1 MSRFGEE
8 NMEIVIGRICPDNS
22 GFMEFVTE
30 TYDSC
35 EIMRFKNC
43 KAALLYLSLSGA
55 LQGLSVG
62 QRKEQFKFMDANHV
76 LENITQ
82 DGFLIDW
89 NESMFIDYEIG
100 SE

>member
-1 MSRFGEE
+1 MVE

-22 GFMEFVTE
+22 GFMDFVTQSA
-30 TYDSC
+30 DDPRG
-35 EIMRFKNC
+35 IIRFKNC
-43 KAALLYLSLSGA
+43 KAALLYLSLSGV

-89 NESMFIDYEIG
+89 NESMFIDYEVG

>member
-1 MSRFGEE
+1 
-8 NMEIVIGRICPDNS
+8 MEIVIGRICPDNS
-22 GFMEFVTE
+22 GFMEFVTQSVD
-30 TYDSC
+30 DSC
-35 EIMRFKNC
+35 EIMCFKDC
-43 KAALLYLSLSGA
+43 KAALLYLSLSGV

-62 QRKEQFKFMDANHV
+62 QRKDQFKFMDAKYV

-89 NESMFIDYEIG
+89 NESMFIDYEVG

>member
-1 MSRFGEE
+1 MGVNS
-8 NMEIVIGRICPDNS
+8 MEIVIGRICPDNS
-22 GFMEFVTE
+22 GFMEFVTQS

-43 KAALLYLSLSGA
+43 KAALLYLSLCGV
-55 LQGLSVG
+55 LQVLTVD
-62 QRKEQFKFMDANHV
+62 QRKEQFKFMDAKHV

-89 NESMFIDYEIG
+89 NESMFIDYEVG

>member
-1 MSRFGEE
+1 MVE

-22 GFMEFVTE
+22 GFMEFVTQAYE
-30 TYDSC
+30 PC
-35 EIMRFKNC
+35 EVMRFENC
-43 KAALLYLSLSGA
+43 KAALLYLSLSGV
-55 LQGLSVG
+55 LQGLSVD
-62 QRKEQFKFMDANHV
+62 QRKEQFKFMDAKHV

-89 NESMFIDYEIG
+89 TESMFIDYEFG

>member
-1 MSRFGEE
+1 
-8 NMEIVIGRICPDNS
+8 MEIVIGRICPDNS
-22 GFMEFVTE
+22 GFMEFVTQAYE
-30 TYDSC
+30 PC
-35 EIMRFKNC
+35 EVMHFENC
-43 KAALLYLSLSGA
+43 KAALVYLSLSGV

-62 QRKEQFKFMDANHV
+62 QRKERFKFMDAKHV

>member
-1 MSRFGEE
+1 MVE

-22 GFMEFVTE
+22 GFMEFVTQ
-30 TYDSC
+30 TY
-35 EIMRFKNC
+35 EPFEVMRFENC
-43 KAALLYLSLSGA
+43 KAALLYLSLSGV
-55 LQGLSVG
+55 LQGLSVD
-62 QRKEQFKFMDANHV
+62 QRKERFKFMDAKHV

>member
-1 MSRFGEE
+1 MVE

-22 GFMEFVTE
+22 GFMEFVAQVYE
-30 TYDSC
+30 PF
-35 EIMRFKNC
+35 EVMRFENC
-43 KAALLYLSLSGA
+43 KAALLYLSLSGV

-100 SE
+100 SD

>member
-1 MSRFGEE
+1 MHGCGEE

-35 EIMRFKNC
+35 VIMRFKNC
-43 KAALLYLSLSGA
+43 KAALLYLSLSGV
-55 LQGLSVG
+55 LQGLSVD
-62 QRKEQFKFMDANHV
+62 QRKEQFKFMDAKHV

-89 NESMFIDYEIG
+89 NESMFIDYEFG

>member
-1 MSRFGEE
+1 MVE

-22 GFMEFVTE
+22 GFMEFVTLAYE
-30 TYDSC
+30 PC
-35 EIMRFKNC
+35 GVMRFKNC
-43 KAALLYLSLSGA
+43 KAALLYLSLKGV
-55 LQGLSVG
+55 LQGLSVD
-62 QRKEQFKFMDANHV
+62 QRKEQFKFMDAKHV

-89 NESMFIDYEIG
+89 NESMFIDYEVG

>member
-1 MSRFGEE
+1 
-8 NMEIVIGRICPDNS
+8 MEIVIGQICPDNS
-22 GFMEFVTE
+22 GFMEFVTQSAD
-30 TYDSC
+30 DSC
-35 EIMRFKNC
+35 EVMRFENC
-43 KAALLYLSLSGA
+43 KAALLYLSLSGV

-89 NESMFIDYEIG
+89 NESMFIDYEFG

>member
-1 MSRFGEE
+1 
-8 NMEIVIGRICPDNS
+8 MEIVIGRICPDNS
-22 GFMEFVTE
+22 GFMEFVTQAYE
-30 TYDSC
+30 PF
-35 EIMRFKNC
+35 EIMRFENC
-43 KAALLYLSLSGA
+43 KAALLYLSLSGV

-62 QRKEQFKFMDANHV
+62 QRKERFKFMDAKHV

-89 NESMFIDYEIG
+89 NESMFIDYEVG

>member
-1 MSRFGEE
+1 MHMVE

-22 GFMEFVTE
+22 GFMEFVTQ
-30 TYDSC
+30 TY
-35 EIMRFKNC
+35 EPFEVMRFENC
-43 KAALLYLSLSGA
+43 KAALLYLSLSGV
-55 LQGLSVG
+55 LQGLSVD
-62 QRKEQFKFMDANHV
+62 QRKERFKFMDAKHV